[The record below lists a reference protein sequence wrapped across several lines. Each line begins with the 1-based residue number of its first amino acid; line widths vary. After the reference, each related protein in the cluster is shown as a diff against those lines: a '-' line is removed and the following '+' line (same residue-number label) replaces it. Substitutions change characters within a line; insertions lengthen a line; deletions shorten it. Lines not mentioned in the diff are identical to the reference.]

1 MPYNKTKWS
10 QQYFG
15 KVLSFEHPEN
25 QEKIAF
31 SKFAECYTSHYA
43 AGLSFKSIIK
53 ELSGDWYG
61 R

>member
-1 MPYNKTKWS
+1 M
-10 QQYFG
+10 
-15 KVLSFEHPEN
+15 SFEHPEN